1 MNESNEPYGPNE
13 MKVLPGRRHLMQ
25 VVYSLLSGG
34 SERLA
39 YELARRLDATQIR
52 SSICALAMGG
62 PMAETLAD
70 AGIPFRVLGCAP
82 GRQWLLMPA
91 LYRLFREQRVDVV
104 QTHHVK
110 QLVYSGLGARLAG
123 AKLVHVEHDY
133 WSLRAPRARRCL
145 RTLAPLCHRIVV
157 VGEVIRD
164 FLVNDVGLS
173 ASRIRVIPNGVDI
186 ARYRPHPALTR
197 DMLGLPCDGRLIG
210 QVGRLETEK
219 DHATLLRAFAI
230 VACTCLDA
238 RLVIV
243 GDGSQRS
250 ELQRAAGA
258 LGLAARVHFLG
269 LRSDVADLLP
279 HLDVFVL
286 SSRNEGLPFALLE
299 AMACGRP
306 VVATSVGEIPRIV
319 QQAVTGMTVPPGD
332 PTALANAL
340 VAVLGHQS
348 LATAMGGAARHVI
361 EERYSLA
368 RVVDQYEELYSSL
381 LTPTASAGR
390 TDEVLAG
397 RPT

>member
-1 MNESNEPYGPNE
+1 MTPTIPASD
-13 MKVLPGRRHLMQ
+13 RWHLMQ
-25 VVYSLLSGG
+25 VVYSLLRGG

-39 YELARRLDATQIR
+39 YELALRLDATQVR

-82 GRQWLLMPA
+82 GRQWLLIPA

-123 AKLVHVEHDY
+123 AKLVHVEHDC

-164 FLVNDVGLS
+164 FLVSDVGLP
-173 ASRIRVIPNGVDI
+173 ASQVSVIPNGVDV
-186 ARYRPHPALTR
+186 ARYRPQPTLTR
-197 DMLGLPCDGRLIG
+197 ETLGLPARGRLIG
-210 QVGRLETEK
+210 HVGRLEAEK
-219 DHATLLRAFAI
+219 DQAGLLCAFAI
-230 VACTCLDA
+230 VAYACPDA

-243 GDGSQRS
+243 GDGSQRG
-250 ELQRAAGA
+250 ELQRAANA

-269 LRSDVADLLP
+269 LRRDVPELLP
-279 HLDVFVL
+279 HLDLFVL
-286 SSRNEGLPFALLE
+286 SSRNEGLPFSLLE

-306 VVATSVGEIPRIV
+306 VVATAVGEIPRVI
-319 QQAVTGMTVPPGD
+319 QHEVTGMRVPPGD
-332 PTALANAL
+332 PKALANAL
-340 VAVLGHQS
+340 AVVLNRRAV
-348 LATAMGGAARHVI
+348 ATAMGCAARHVI

-368 RVVDQYEELYSSL
+368 RVVGQYQELYRSL
-381 LTPTASAGR
+381 FDPTSAVDR
-390 TDEVLAG
+390 TREVLVG